1 MFRSLARGIM
11 GQRLMSSVAATP
23 KLSYPKFIS
32 FPAFPSIQPQT
43 PSVFISTKL
52 PLSNDVMEVD
62 EEADNTLYTD
72 SVLRKRRLKMKKHKL
87 RKRRKAQ
94 KSLMQRLGKI

>member
-1 MFRSLARGIM
+1 M
-11 GQRLMSSVAATP
+11 GQRLMSSVTAAP
-23 KLSYPKFIS
+23 KLSYPKFIN
-32 FPAFPSIQPQT
+32 FPAFLSIQPQSQT
-43 PSVFISTKL
+43 PSLFISTKL
-52 PLSNDVMEVD
+52 PLSNDVVEVD
-62 EEADNTLYTD
+62 EEVDSTLYTD